1 MWKRRPLAAT
11 PAEPVPGQGMRVVWT
26 GHKVMLLAVRAAIH
40 HYRCVPAK
48 PPAADFCLP
57 AAPRLAML
65 FSAVGSITE
74 AHVFFRVKMNGKK
87 KILAS
92 EIEKFK
98 DCFER

>member
-1 MWKRRPLAAT
+1 
-11 PAEPVPGQGMRVVWT
+11 MRVVWT

-74 AHVFFRVKMNGKK
+74 AHVFLCVVKMKK
-87 KILAS
+87 K
-92 EIEKFK
+92 
-98 DCFER
+98 R